1 MGLTPADA
9 LLIRRLRSV
18 GVLIPVRCLIAARGC
33 GLNVALAASLLIQES
48 GGGQNV
54 YGHDPTIFA
63 GAGQVTEANYHV
75 YRAERVA
82 SGNRRMQGVGPC
94 QLTYWTLQDAADALG
109 GCWKPL
115 ANMRVGFSHLAE
127 AVRRSG
133 LRAGVAAYNGSG
145 PAADAYAQAVIER
158 ADRFALELHV
168 PAP

>member
-1 MGLTPADA
+1 M
-9 LLIRRLRSV
+9 
-18 GVLIPVRCLIAARGC
+18 AARDA
-33 GLNVALAASLLIQES
+33 GLSVALAASILMQES

-54 YGHDPTIFA
+54 YGHDPTIFVGA
-63 GAGQVTEANYHV
+63 GAVTEANYHV

-94 QLTYWTLQDAADALG
+94 QLTYWSLQDAADALG
-109 GCWKPL
+109 GCWRPL

-145 PAADAYAQAVIER
+145 TAASAYAQAVIER
-158 ADRFALELHV
+158 ADRFALDLRV

>member
-1 MGLTPADA
+1 
-9 LLIRRLRSV
+9 
-18 GVLIPVRCLIAARGC
+18 
-33 GLNVALAASLLIQES
+33 
-48 GGGQNV
+48 
-54 YGHDPTIFA
+54 
-63 GAGQVTEANYHV
+63 
-75 YRAERVA
+75 
-82 SGNRRMQGVGPC
+82 MQGVGPC

-145 PAADAYAQAVIER
+145 PAAEAYAQAVIER